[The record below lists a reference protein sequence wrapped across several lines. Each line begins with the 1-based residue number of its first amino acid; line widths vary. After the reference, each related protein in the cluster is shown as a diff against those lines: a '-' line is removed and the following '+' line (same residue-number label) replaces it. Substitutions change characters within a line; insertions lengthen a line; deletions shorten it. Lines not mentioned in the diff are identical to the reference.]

1 MSTLP
6 QVLGFARTGGAPTAR
21 RSAAVALGLASAL
34 VLAACSNPSD
44 GGTTDVAATKG
55 TKTKINISPGQ
66 NRITTDKVDSIAAE
80 VPEAIR
86 KRGTLEIVN
95 SSGSAA
101 PLTFYA
107 TDNKTVIGVE
117 PDLAYLVAAV
127 LGLKPHI
134 STVSW
139 ENIFVGLDSGK
150 YDVGF
155 SNITDTEE
163 RKEKYDFASY
173 REDNLGFEAKK
184 GSGLKVTGPKDVAG
198 RTVAVGSGTNQEKLL
213 IEWSKEDV
221 KAGLKPVNIKYYQ
234 NDSDT
239 YLALQSGRIDLYLGP
254 NPTAAYH
261 AATTGRSEVVGTYSG
276 AGATL
281 QGLIAATTKKDNGL
295 VKALADALNEI
306 IDNGTYAKVLKR
318 WGLSGEAVAKSEINP
333 PGLPKTNK

>member
-1 MSTLP
+1 MSPSFTR
-6 QVLGFARTGGAPTAR
+6 RT
-21 RSAAVALGLASAL
+21 AAAGLGLAAAL
-34 VLAACSNPSD
+34 VLAACANPQD
-44 GGTTDVAATKG
+44 GGTTEVAATPG
-55 TKTKINISPGQ
+55 AGTKINLSPDQ
-66 NRITTDKVDSIAAE
+66 NRVTTGKVDAIAAE
-80 VPEAIR
+80 VPEQIR
-86 KRGTLEIVN
+86 RRGTLEIVS

-107 TDNKTVIGVE
+107 TDNRTVIGVE
-117 PDLAYLVAAV
+117 PDLAHLVAQV

-134 STVSW
+134 NTVSW

-150 YDVGF
+150 YDVGI

-163 RKEKYDFASY
+163 RKEKYDFAPY

-184 GSGLKVTGPKDVAG
+184 GSGLEVDGPEDVAG

-213 IEWSKEDV
+213 VEWSKDNV
-221 KAGLKPVNIKYYQ
+221 KAGRKPVNIKYYQ
-234 NDSDT
+234 NESDT

-261 AATTGRSEVVGTYSG
+261 AATTGRTEVVGTYSG

-295 VKALADALNEI
+295 VKPLADAIDEI
-306 IDNGTYAKVLKR
+306 IRNGAYAKVLKR
-318 WGLSGEAVAKSEINP
+318 WGLSDEAVTTSGINP

>member
-1 MSTLP
+1 MSTSITR
-6 QVLGFARTGGAPTAR
+6 RT
-21 RSAAVALGLASAL
+21 AAAALGLATAL
-34 VLAACSNPSD
+34 VLAACGNPDD
-44 GGTTDVAATKG
+44 GGTTEVAATSG
-55 TKTKINISPGQ
+55 GKTKINISPDQ
-66 NRITTDKVDSIAAE
+66 NRVTTDKVDSIAAE
-80 VPEAIR
+80 VPEKIR
-86 KRGTLEIVN
+86 KRGTLELVS

-101 PLTFYA
+101 PLTFFA

-117 PDLAYLVAAV
+117 PDIASLVADV

-134 STVSW
+134 NSVAW
-139 ENIFVGLDSGK
+139 ENIFVGLDSAK

-155 SNITDTEE
+155 SNITVTEE
-163 RKEKYDFASY
+163 RKEKYDFATY

-184 GSGLKVTGPKDVAG
+184 GSGFKVTGPEDVAG

-213 IEWSKEDV
+213 IEWSKENE
-221 KAGLKPVNIKYYQ
+221 KAGRKPVNIKYYQ

-261 AATTGRSEVVGTYSG
+261 AATTGKTEVVGTYSG

-281 QGLIAATTKKDNGL
+281 LGLIAATTKKDSGL
-295 VKALADALNEI
+295 VKPLTDALNHV

-318 WGLSGEAVAKSEINP
+318 WGLSDEAVTKSEINP
-333 PGLPKTNK
+333 PGLPRTNK